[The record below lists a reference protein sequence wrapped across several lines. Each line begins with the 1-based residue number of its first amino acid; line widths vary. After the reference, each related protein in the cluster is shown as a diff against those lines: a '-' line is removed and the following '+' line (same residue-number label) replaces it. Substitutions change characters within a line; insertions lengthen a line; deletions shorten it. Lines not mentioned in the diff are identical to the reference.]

1 MTDVEAISE
10 GETSPLNFHKVLTEI
25 LAPNVWNDSFH
36 TTALQS
42 MHFKA
47 DHNAYCL

>member
-10 GETSPLNFHKVLTEI
+10 GESSSLNFHKVLTEI
-25 LAPNVWNDSFH
+25 LAPNMRNDSFH
-36 TTALQS
+36 MTALQS

-47 DHNAYCL
+47 EHNAYYL